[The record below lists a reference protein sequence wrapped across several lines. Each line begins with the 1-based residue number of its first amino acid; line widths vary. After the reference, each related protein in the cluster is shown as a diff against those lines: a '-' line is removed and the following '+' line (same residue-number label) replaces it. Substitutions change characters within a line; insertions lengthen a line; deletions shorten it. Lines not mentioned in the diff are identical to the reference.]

1 MIGRAFT
8 EGVGWNPY
16 WRSGPD
22 PEQDD
27 GADGQAPES
36 NEDDIGDQDVDYV
49 NRDPKD

>member
-1 MIGRAFT
+1 MMGGHETRR
-8 EGVGWNPY
+8 NKPK
-16 WRSGPD
+16 GPD

-49 NRDPKD
+49 DRDPKD